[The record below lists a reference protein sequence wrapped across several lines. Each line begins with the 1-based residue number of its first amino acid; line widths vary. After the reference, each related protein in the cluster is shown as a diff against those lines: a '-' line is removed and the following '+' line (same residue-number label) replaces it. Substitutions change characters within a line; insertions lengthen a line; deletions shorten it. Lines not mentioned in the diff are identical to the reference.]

1 MTPFRAR
8 NGLTIAGVLVFLGGV
23 LIWTEWRSVL
33 LPAGAL
39 LCLSASGLRIKWG
52 VRPWPTRS
60 DVTPVWLAAIL
71 WAAFIAWLA
80 VGIASHLA
88 S

>member
-1 MTPFRAR
+1 MTRIRAR
-8 NGLTIAGVLVFLGGV
+8 GGMTVVGVVVFLAGV

-60 DVTPVWLAAIL
+60 DVMPVWLAGL
-71 WAAFIAWLA
+71 MWAGFIAWFA